1 MLLRRCCSSKIPLNA
16 DLLRRIEKTPSVFA
30 ENCRRR
36 RAEVDIDAICR
47 LNQQRRALIQQV
59 QECNSLRREFKEAS
73 EDAVRAKEKIHLL
86 DDNLEQ
92 ASAALGTLLDG
103 LPNSTAPDTPES
115 NAVIDMIGPETDHWR
130 QPLDHL
136 QIAERLDAIKSAP
149 TATGSQLYYLTGIG
163 AQLEMA
169 LVRLAVKK
177 AVERGYRLVKP
188 PDIIRDYIVSG
199 AGFQPRGRSP
209 DVYKI
214 ADDQCLAATSEIAM
228 LGLYSG
234 SSVRETQKIVAWSH
248 CFRPECGH
256 HGAES
261 RGLYRV
267 HQFTKVELF
276 SVCALHES
284 ESILQEFVDFQREI
298 IGLLGVTA
306 RLVQMSASEL
316 GMPAYKKYDWEAW
329 FPARLGAGSWGELT
343 SASNCTD
350 YQSRRLCIKHRDVFA
365 STVNATALAVPRAI
379 QILLECYYAD
389 GQLQLPQLLQ
399 KEL

>member
-1 MLLRRCCSSKIPLNA
+1 MIPLNV
-16 DLLRRIEKTPSVFA
+16 DLLKRIEKSPGIFA

-36 RAEVDIDAICR
+36 RVEVDVDAICR

-59 QECNSLRREFKEAS
+59 HECNSLRREFREAS
-73 EDAVRAKEKIHLL
+73 ENAVQAKESMRSL
-86 DDNLEQ
+86 DHKLEQ
-92 ASAALGTLLDG
+92 VSATLAALLEGM
-103 LPNSTAPDTPES
+103 PNSTAPDTPES
-115 NAVIDMIGPETDHWR
+115 NAVIDLIGPDTGHWK

-136 QIAERLDAIKSAP
+136 QIAERLDAVRSVP

-177 AVERGYRLVKP
+177 AAERGYRLIKP
-188 PDIIRDYIVSG
+188 PDIIRDYVVSG
-199 AGFQPRGRSP
+199 AGFQPRGRSA
-209 DVYKI
+209 DVYRL

-228 LGLYSG
+228 LGFYSG
-234 SSVRETQKIVAWSH
+234 SSVRETQKVVAWSH

-276 SVCALHES
+276 SVCAPHES
-284 ESILQEFVDFQREI
+284 ESVLQEFVEVQRDI

-350 YQSRRLCIKHRDVFA
+350 YQSRRLCIKHGDVFA
-365 STVNATALAVPRAI
+365 STVNATALAVPRVI

-389 GQLQLPQLLQ
+389 GRLQLPQLLQ
-399 KEL
+399 KELY